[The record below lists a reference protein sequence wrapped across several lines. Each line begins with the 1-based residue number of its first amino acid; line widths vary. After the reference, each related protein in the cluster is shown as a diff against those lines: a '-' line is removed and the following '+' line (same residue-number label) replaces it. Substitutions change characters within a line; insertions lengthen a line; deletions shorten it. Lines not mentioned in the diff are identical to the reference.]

1 MVVAKDESYLMG
13 VKLVMNWLRVSIF
26 CLVVSAPIGLA
37 QDTVPASEYD
47 NDRESF
53 VIMASGD
60 PLPDTDAIV
69 VIYRRTERYQKYDS
83 HGDGNWYYSE
93 DGGLTRSVFDYHSQI
108 PPPRDDQVTLFG
120 VLEGGIHELG
130 LGQDQ
135 EGSDSRVHILRK
147 GNIVYIMDEDLLHIV
162 NMSNYVIASI
172 DYNNGIYCSP
182 GSKRVA
188 EHSSQYLEECFDL
201 YDLEG
206 TVDVQFREIKEPERF
221 KLGITQI
228 LNANSDTY
236 DSAIQPEFEVHADWR
251 EGPTGKQWV
260 KLEDGAD
267 PGPYILMG
275 IALFKRQLLNDYTT
289 GEIVNVSEGEAPSS
303 RTVLSVLSSAL
314 ASDLGINVHLVS
326 SDYIARE
333 SLAWNL
339 SNIYM
344 KEEKH

>member
-1 MVVAKDESYLMG
+1 
-13 VKLVMNWLRVSIF
+13 MNWLRVSIF
-26 CLVVSAPIGLA
+26 WLIVTAPIGLA
-37 QDTVPASEYD
+37 QDTAPASESD
-47 NDRESF
+47 NDNEAF
-53 VIMASGD
+53 VIMDSGD
-60 PLPDTDAIV
+60 PLPDIDAVV

-93 DGGLTRSVFDYHSQI
+93 DGGLTRSVFDHHSMI
-108 PPPRDDQVTLFG
+108 PPPRDDQATLLG
-120 VLEGGIHELG
+120 LLEGGIYELG
-130 LGQDQ
+130 LGQYQ

-162 NMSNYVIASI
+162 DMSNYVIASI

-182 GSKRVA
+182 GAKPVA
-188 EHSSQYLEECFDL
+188 KYSSQALEECFDL

-206 TVDVQFREIKEPERF
+206 TVDVQFRKIKEPERF
-221 KLGITQI
+221 KFGISQI

-236 DSAIQPEFEVHADWR
+236 DSALQPEFEVHADWR

-267 PGPYILMG
+267 PGPYILFG
-275 IALFKRQLLNDYTT
+275 VALFKRQILNDYAT
-289 GEIVNVSEGEAPSS
+289 GEIVNVSEGEAPS
-303 RTVLSVLSSAL
+303 RRAVLSVLSSAL
-314 ASDLGINVHLVS
+314 ASDLGLNVHLVS

-339 SNIYM
+339 SNIYI
-344 KEEKH
+344 KEEEQ

>member
-1 MVVAKDESYLMG
+1 MI
-13 VKLVMNWLRVSIF
+13 WLRVSIF
-26 CLVVSAPIGLA
+26 CLIVTAPLGLA
-37 QDTVPASEYD
+37 QDTVPASESDDD
-47 NDRESF
+47 NEAF
-53 VIMASGD
+53 VIVDSGD

-69 VIYRRTERYQKYDS
+69 VIRRRTERYLEYDS

-93 DGGLTRSVFDYHSQI
+93 DGGFTRSEFDHHSQI
-108 PPPRDDQVTLFG
+108 PPPRDDQAALLG
-120 VLEGGIHELG
+120 VLEGGIHELS

-162 NMSNYVIASI
+162 DMSNYVIASI

-182 GSKRVA
+182 GAKPVA
-188 EHSSQYLEECFDL
+188 KFSSQALEECFDL

-206 TVDVQFREIKEPERF
+206 TVDVQFREIKEPMRF
-221 KLGITQI
+221 EFGISQI
-228 LNANSDTY
+228 LNSNSDTE
-236 DSAIQPEFEVHADWR
+236 DSRIQPEFEVHADWR

-260 KLEDGAD
+260 KLEYDAD
-267 PGPYILMG
+267 PGPYILFG
-275 IALFKRQLLNDYTT
+275 VALFKRQLLNDYTT

-303 RTVLSVLSSAL
+303 RAVLSVLSSAL
-314 ASDLGINVHLVS
+314 ASGLGINVHLVS

-339 SNIYM
+339 SNIHI
-344 KEEKH
+344 EEEQK